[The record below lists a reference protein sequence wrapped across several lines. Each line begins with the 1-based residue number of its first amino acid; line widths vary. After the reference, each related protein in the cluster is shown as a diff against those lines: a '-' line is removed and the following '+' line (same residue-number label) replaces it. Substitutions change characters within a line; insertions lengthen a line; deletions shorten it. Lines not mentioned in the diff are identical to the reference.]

1 MNSKDTNF
9 LTFPSI
15 KLFKHEQLPLRS
27 AGLNPVF
34 PHRRCG
40 MTEMMNT
47 VNYLFDL
54 SDQAIEKWQT
64 LSAPEEKAA
73 ARQVH
78 DEAFEALVAFFAAL

>member
-1 MNSKDTNF
+1 
-9 LTFPSI
+9 
-15 KLFKHEQLPLRS
+15 
-27 AGLNPVF
+27 
-34 PHRRCG
+34 

-64 LSAPEEKAA
+64 LSAPEEKLNIEEKAA